1 MCNYYVNCHMYWKRF
16 RLKWYFYS
24 LHAVNSALLQQ
35 TSKPVQ
41 HQNTKVRISDTLSMY
56 YTLNKLVN
64 VIISHVK
71 ITPKASDAFE
81 WDAPFSISYVG
92 QFVIL

>member
-1 MCNYYVNCHMYWKRF
+1 MYWERF

-24 LHAVNSALLQQ
+24 LHAGKSGLLRQ

-71 ITPKASDAFE
+71 ITPKASVAFE
-81 WDAPFSISYVG
+81 WEAPFSSSYVG